1 MRSTR
6 TTVGTTATLLID
18 SDTTHRTAV
27 VHALTNQT
35 VYLGASDVTSS
46 TGLIFEKDDGVLSFT
61 IPAGEKLYAVVATGT
76 EVVSCLLPD
85 A

>member
-1 MRSTR
+1 MRSTQ
-6 TTVGTTATLLID
+6 TSIGTTATLLID

-27 VHALTNQT
+27 VHSISNTT
-35 VYLGASDVTSS
+35 VYLGASNVTTS
-46 TGLIFEKDDGVLSFT
+46 TGFIFEKDDGSLLLT

-76 EVVSCLLPD
+76 EVVTCLLPD

>member
-27 VHALTNQT
+27 VHSISNTT

-46 TGLIFEKDDGVLSFT
+46 TGFIFEKDDGALSLT
-61 IPAGEKLYAVVATGT
+61 IPAGEKLYAIVATGT
-76 EVVSCLLPD
+76 EVVTCLLPD

>member
-27 VHALTNQT
+27 VHAISNTT

-46 TGLIFEKDDGVLSFT
+46 TGFIFEKDDGAISLT

-76 EVVSCLLPD
+76 EVVTCLLPD

>member
-6 TTVGTTATLLID
+6 TTVGETATLLID
-18 SDTTHRTAV
+18 SDSTHRTAV
-27 VHALTNQT
+27 VHSISNKT

-46 TGLIFEKDDGVLSFT
+46 TGFIFEKDDGALSLT
-61 IPAGEKLYAVVATGT
+61 IPAGEKLYAVVASGT

-85 A
+85 D